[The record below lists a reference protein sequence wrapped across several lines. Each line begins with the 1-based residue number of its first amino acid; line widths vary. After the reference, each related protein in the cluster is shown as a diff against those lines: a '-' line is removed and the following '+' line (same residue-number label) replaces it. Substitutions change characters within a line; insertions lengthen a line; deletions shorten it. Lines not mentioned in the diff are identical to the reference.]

1 MFQTQAFLVR
11 LRPADPAS
19 APRIF
24 SSVRSTMPVLA
35 LVFTLIATAAPAQDL
50 PALYDVT
57 GVAQDDV
64 LNVRTA
70 PSSDAPVIGTLSPG
84 ENGVEIVR
92 TNPASTWAQL
102 NIEGRQGWAS
112 LNFLARRRGSALP
125 EAPWLRCFGTEPFWS
140 LDAAQTGRA
149 TFRTP
154 EETLS
159 LSAGTIDA
167 AQGQT
172 RPFVLRTEATDLS
185 ATVVIR
191 PGECSDG
198 MSDNRYGLSAALL
211 FQGSRDNFLAGCC
224 SLETR

>member
-1 MFQTQAFLVR
+1 MFQSQAF
-11 LRPADPAS
+11 RPALLSADPAS
-19 APRIF
+19 APRIPG
-24 SSVRSTMPVLA
+24 SVRPTMPALA
-35 LVFTLIATAAPAQDL
+35 LVFTLIAMAAPAQDL

-64 LNVRTA
+64 LNVRRA
-70 PSSDAPVIGTLSPG
+70 PSSDASVIGTLSPS

-92 TNPASTWAQL
+92 TNPAGTWGQL

-112 LNFLARRRGSALP
+112 LAFLARRRSSALP

-159 LSAGTIDA
+159 LRAGTIRP

-172 RPFVLRTEATDLS
+172 RPFVLSIEATDLS

-191 PGECSDG
+191 PGACSDG

-211 FQGSRDNFLAGCC
+211 FQGSRDDLLAGCC